1 MHEIALFPAS
11 MNSEISVVI
20 PAHNRAHLIGE
31 TLRSL
36 LNQTLAADEII
47 VVDDGS
53 TDDTANSAQAAFTE
67 WSGMKDKG
75 QKSPE
80 FKVIRQENKGP
91 AAARNAGFRVS
102 KGEFIHFFDSD
113 DLAASNKHELQLA
126 ALKSSGADIAYGP
139 WLKGNFQDGRFHSSN
154 LVLQQKGLPRGK
166 NEKLIQALLTD
177 WSVVPHA
184 CLFRRGIVE
193 KAKLFPEDLMVGED
207 QFMFLSCLLAG
218 GGVIHSPGTIE
229 FYRLG
234 EPGKVTESPD
244 WAARRLLEWAR
255 FLLRAREICVLQG
268 IEPLSWIGYRR
279 RLCEALKDLKKSG
292 IIDEPLMT
300 ALSKIVSKG
309 IDAQICSWH
318 GKCERLSGGVQQ
330 RLSGGRATRSFCFA
344 PITREQISLL
354 QELGY
359 HYHPPKRLP
368 WF

>member
-1 MHEIALFPAS
+1 
-11 MNSEISVVI
+11 MNSEISVII

-113 DLAASNKHELQLA
+113 DLAASNKHALQLA

-218 GGVIHSPGTIE
+218 GKIIHSPGTIE
-229 FYRLG
+229 YYRLG
-234 EPGKVTESPD
+234 DAGKVTESPD

-268 IEPLSWIGYRR
+268 IEPRHWMGYRR
-279 RLCEALKDLKKSG
+279 RLWEALEDLRKSG
-292 IIDEPLMT
+292 ITDEVLMT
-300 ALSKIVSKG
+300 ALSKIVPNG
-309 IDAQICSWH
+309 IDARICSWH
-318 GKCERLSGGVQQ
+318 RKIDLWSGGVQQ
-330 RLSGGRATRSFCFA
+330 RLSGGRATRSFCLA
-344 PITREQISLL
+344 PITREQINLL

-359 HYHPPKRLP
+359 HYQPPKRLP